1 MARPTKRQSQR
12 LERLEGISAHHYAIR
27 QSTGLL
33 DLRLQQLQ
41 ERAPEIGRY
50 VQLASEELG
59 YLRQSVDRAQALLAS
74 ELGEG
79 QSQR

>member
-1 MARPTKRQSQR
+1 M
-12 LERLEGISAHHYAIR
+12 
-27 QSTGLL
+27 GLL

-41 ERAPEIGRY
+41 ARAPEIGRY
-50 VQLASEELG
+50 VELASEELG

-79 QSQR
+79 QARR